1 MSGTLIL
8 LQLGGYVGLL
18 LWGTHMVTTGVE
30 RGFGAEL
37 RPWLG
42 RSLSRPGRRAR
53 FYASI
58 AGLAVTAVLQ
68 SSTATGLMATSF
80 AAKGA
85 IDLGPALAVM
95 LGANLGSTLI
105 TQVLAFDIAAVAPVL
120 VLIGLV
126 AFRSCDNGQV
136 KNLGRVGIGLGLML
150 LALGSLVHTLAPVE
164 TAPVLRNVL
173 RLVIGEPILAL
184 LIAGIL
190 TWACHSSVAV
200 VLLISSL
207 AASGVLAPEPSL
219 ALVLGANLG
228 GTLPPLVEAGSA
240 QARRLP
246 LGNFLV
252 RALGCAVALPFLP
265 AIAGLLDHVTPMPAR
280 LVVNFHTAFNLVL
293 AILFLPL
300 TDRLAGL
307 LVRLYPDPA
316 RPADPAKPLHLEE
329 AALDSASVALAN
341 ATRETLRIADMFETM
356 LRGAIEVFRSGDRRR
371 AAGISR
377 TERIM
382 DRLGAAIRR
391 YLADIGNEQPLDDE
405 DEGARGQEI
414 LSAVINLEHAADIVA
429 NNLLEFASR
438 RARSAGGFE
447 AREMNAI
454 AAMHAELVQ
463 SLRLGLAVFLRGDAA
478 LQDARLLMIRK
489 RLLRRL
495 ELQATGLSVPT
506 APAGRSPVASEP
518 GNARAGAAE
527 NGDFLRIVRDLRR
540 VHSHIAA
547 LAYPVLERAA
557 EPDDRGT
564 GSRSIITSESW
575 FRSHVGEPSARS
587 TIPPDL
593 PAPVAPSERP
603 GELDQK
609 LRT

>member
-30 RGFGAEL
+30 RGYGAEL
-37 RPWLG
+37 RLWLG

-53 FYASI
+53 IYAVI

-80 AAKGA
+80 AATGA
-85 IDLGPALAVM
+85 IDLAPALAVM

-105 TQVLAFDIAAVAPVL
+105 AQVLAFDIAAVAPVL

-126 AFRSCDNGQV
+126 AFRSSGNGQV

-164 TAPVLRNVL
+164 TAPVLRAVL
-173 RLVIGEPILAL
+173 RSVIGEPVLAL

-207 AASGVLAPEPSL
+207 AASGVLAPATSL

-228 GTLPPLVEAGSA
+228 GTLPPLVEAGSP
-240 QARRLP
+240 QMRRLP

-252 RALGCAVALPFLP
+252 RTLGCVVALPFLP
-265 AIAGLLDHVTPMPAR
+265 AIATLAEHVTPTPAR
-280 LVVNFHTAFNLVL
+280 VVVNFHTAFNLVL
-293 AILFLPL
+293 ALIFLPL
-300 TDRLAGL
+300 TDRLAVML
-307 LVRLYPDPA
+307 LRLYPDPA
-316 RPADPAKPLHLEE
+316 RPADPAKPLHLED

-371 AAGISR
+371 AAEISR
-377 TERIM
+377 TERTM

-405 DEGARGQEI
+405 DEGARGQEV

-438 RARSAGGFE
+438 RARTAGGFE
-447 AREMNAI
+447 TREMNVI
-454 AAMHAELVQ
+454 GAMHAELIQ
-463 SLRLGLAVFLRGDAA
+463 SLRLGLAVFVRGDAA
-478 LQDARLLMIRK
+478 LQDARRLMTRK

-495 ELQATGLSVPT
+495 ELEAAGLSVPA
-506 APAGRSPVASEP
+506 APSGRPAAISDP
-518 GNARAGAAE
+518 GSGVTGGAE
-527 NGDFLRIVRDLRR
+527 QGDFLRIVRDLRR

-547 LAYPVLERAA
+547 LAYPVLEWAA
-557 EPDDRGT
+557 EPDDRAAEP
-564 GSRSIITSESW
+564 RSIITEPGSPSVAQPDPPAAVGTNDQ
-575 FRSHVGEPSARS
+575 RS
-587 TIPPDL
+587 DL
-593 PAPVAPSERP
+593 
-603 GELDQK
+603 G
-609 LRT
+609 